1 MNATAKKVVAAKVA
15 PVDATVA
22 AGKEAVET
30 VVKAGTE
37 VATKGYEKAV
47 AMSKEHV
54 EAAHKANAQAFKGY
68 EDMVSFGK
76 DNVDAMIKSGTVLV
90 RGVQDINKILFG
102 LAQSQLEE
110 SVAATKKI
118 LGCKSIKEVV
128 DVQSDIAKENYAKFV
143 TESRKI
149 ADMSVKLAE
158 EAGAP
163 VAARVSYTVE
173 KATKPIAA

>member
-1 MNATAKKVVAAKVA
+1 MNATTKKVAAKVA

-30 VVKAGTE
+30 VVKAGTD

-54 EAAHKANAQAFKGY
+54 EAAHKAGTQAFKGY
-68 EDMVSFGK
+68 EDMVTFGK
-76 DNVDAMIKSGTVLV
+76 DNVDAAIKSGTILT
-90 RGVQDINKILFG
+90 RGVQDINKVLFG
-102 LAQSQLEE
+102 LAQAQLEE

-118 LGCKSIKEVV
+118 LGCKSVKDVV
-128 DVQSDIAKENYAKFV
+128 EVQSDIAKANYAKFMA
-143 TESRKI
+143 ESRKL

-158 EAGAP
+158 ESVAP
-163 VAARVSYTVE
+163 IAARVAVAVE
-173 KATKPIAA
+173 KTTKPIAA